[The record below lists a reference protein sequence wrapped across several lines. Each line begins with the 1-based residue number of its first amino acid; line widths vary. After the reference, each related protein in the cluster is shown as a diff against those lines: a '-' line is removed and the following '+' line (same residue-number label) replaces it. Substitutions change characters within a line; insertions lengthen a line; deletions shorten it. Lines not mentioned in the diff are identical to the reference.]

1 MTNESRDYSSPD
13 QLTEW
18 LEGAADIAVRAG
30 ALILE
35 LYRDQDF
42 ETFEKEDDSP
52 VTSADFAANR
62 VILDAL
68 ADLTPDIPVLS
79 EEGSHLS
86 FEERRKW
93 PRYWIIDPIDG
104 TQEFIRQSG
113 DFGVVISLVEHNR
126 PVLGII
132 YWPTEDVL
140 FTAQQGKGAYKQDRQ
155 GKRKVEVRYLD
166 DPQRDPLK
174 VAISRRQPEALV
186 LDRMGSERELEL
198 VRVGSCSL
206 KACLI
211 AEGKADCFLRVGPTG
226 EWDTAAAEVIV
237 GEAGGNIL
245 SEYFDPLTYNQ
256 EPNLGNPNFIIMGDP
271 AVNWREIFTYHRQAE

>member
-1 MTNESRDYSSPD
+1 MTNKSRKYSSPD

-30 ALILE
+30 TLILE
-35 LYRDQDF
+35 LYQEQDF

-62 VILDAL
+62 MILDAL
-68 ADLTPDIPVLS
+68 GDLTPDIPVLS
-79 EEGSHLS
+79 EEGSHRS

-132 YWPTEDVL
+132 YWPVGDVL
-140 FTAQQGKGAYKQDRQ
+140 FSAQQGKGTYKQDRD

-166 DPQRDPLK
+166 DPERDPLTL
-174 VAISRRQPEALV
+174 AISRRQPEAMV
-186 LDRMGSERELEL
+186 LDRMTAERQLDLE
-198 VRVGSCSL
+198 RIGSCSL

-237 GEAGGNIL
+237 GEAGGSIA
-245 SEYFDPLTYNQ
+245 SEYFAPLTYNQ

-271 AVNWREIFTYHRQAE
+271 AVNWRDVFTYHRQEE